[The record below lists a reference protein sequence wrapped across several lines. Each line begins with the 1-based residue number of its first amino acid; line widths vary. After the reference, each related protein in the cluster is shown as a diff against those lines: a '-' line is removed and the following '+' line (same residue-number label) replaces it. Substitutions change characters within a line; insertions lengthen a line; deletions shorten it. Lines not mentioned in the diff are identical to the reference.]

1 MWRMPT
7 RRAFITSSAA
17 AAVPSAYAQPNNPPV
32 NVVVILCDDLGYGDL
47 GCYGSPIA
55 TPNIDS
61 LARDGMR
68 FTHFYSGNPV
78 CSPSRAALLTGR
90 YCVRAGVPLVL
101 FPRDKEGMPTSEI
114 TMANVLK
121 NAGYATQV
129 VGKWHLGHLAPYLP
143 TFRGFDHY
151 FGIPYSND
159 MSPRW
164 LMDDTK
170 VLEENVGLEDLTP
183 RYTERAVKFIES
195 SKGKP
200 FFLYM
205 PHTYPHIPLA
215 ASKRFQGKS
224 PQGIYGDVLQE
235 LDWSVGEILAA
246 LKRTG
251 AEQNT
256 LVVFTSD
263 NGPWYQGSPGRL
275 RGRKGMTWEGGQ
287 RVPMLARLPGRIAK
301 GKVSDNPCGIWDLMP
316 TVCSLTG
323 VARPS
328 VKLDG
333 VDLTPVLTGKVKTLE
348 REPMLIFD
356 GMDLQCARWGRWK
369 LHVARR
375 NHVIYSPPPP
385 AGVLTLPIRAELYD
399 VITDV
404 DESYNV
410 AAVNPQVVQEIQGLV
425 ERMMGEMPEAVRAA
439 RAAVLKRPTI
449 LPSSGALPRPEAN

>member
-1 MWRMPT
+1 MCPMST
-7 RRAFITSSAA
+7 RRQFLATATASAA
-17 AAVPSAYAQPNNPPV
+17 LAQSSNPPV

-47 GCYGSPIA
+47 GCYGSPIP

-90 YCVRAGVPLVL
+90 YCVRAGVPRVF
-101 FPRDKEGMPTSEI
+101 FPYDKEGLPTSEI
-114 TMANVLK
+114 TLANVLK
-121 NAGYATQV
+121 NAGYATQC

-159 MSPRW
+159 MNPRW

-170 VLEENVGLEDLTP
+170 VLEENVGLDDLTP
-183 RYTERAVKFIES
+183 RYTERAVQFIES

-205 PHTYPHIPLA
+205 PHTYPHIPLG
-215 ASKRFQGKS
+215 ASARFKGKS
-224 PQGIYGDVLQE
+224 AHGIYGDVLQE

-251 AEQNT
+251 ADKNT

-263 NGPWYQGSPGRL
+263 NGPWFQGSPGRL

-287 RVPMLARLPGRIAK
+287 RVPMLARLPSRIPK

-323 VARPS
+323 ATPPS
-328 VKLDG
+328 VALDG
-333 VDLTPVLTGKVKTLE
+333 KDLTPVLTGKSQTVD

-356 GMDLQCARWGRWK
+356 GMELQCARWGRWK

-375 NHVIYSPPPP
+375 NHVIYSPAPP
-385 AGVLTLPIRAELYD
+385 AGNVTMPVRPELYD
-399 VITDV
+399 VVKDV
-404 DESYNV
+404 DESYDV
-410 AAVNPQVVQEIQGLV
+410 AASHPQVVEDIIR
-425 ERMMGEMPEAVRAA
+425 RMDRIMEGMPEPVRAA
-439 RAAVLKRPTI
+439 RAAVLQRPTN
-449 LPSSGALPRPEAN
+449 LPPAGSLPRPRPN

>member
-1 MWRMPT
+1 MIAMPT
-7 RRAFITSSAA
+7 RRQFLASVAS
-17 AAVPSAYAQPNNPPV
+17 SAYAQKPTVPL

-90 YCVRAGVPLVL
+90 YCVRAGVPRVF
-101 FPRDKEGMPTSEI
+101 FPYDKEGLPTSEI

-121 NAGYATQV
+121 DSGYATQI

-164 LMDDTK
+164 LMDDTR

-195 SKGKP
+195 AKGKP

-215 ASKRFQGKS
+215 ASKRFAGKS
-224 PQGIYGDVLQE
+224 AQGIYGDVVQE

-251 AEQNT
+251 AEKNT

-316 TVCSLTG
+316 TVCSLAG
-323 VARPS
+323 IAPPQVL
-328 VKLDG
+328 LDG
-333 VDLTPVLTGKVKTLE
+333 KDLTPVLTGNVRTIE
-348 REPMLIFD
+348 REPMLIFE
-356 GMDLQCARWGRWK
+356 GLDLNCARLGRWK

-375 NHVIYSPPPP
+375 NHVIYSPAPPV
-385 AGVLTLPIRAELYD
+385 GTLNLAIRPELYD
-399 VITDV
+399 VTADV
-404 DESYNV
+404 DESYDV
-410 AAVNPQVVQEIQGLV
+410 AAEHPDVVEDITRRVSRIREG
-425 ERMMGEMPEAVRAA
+425 MPEPVRAA
-439 RAAVLKRPTI
+439 RAKLLAQPT
-449 LPSSGALPRPEAN
+449 LHPPAGSLPRPRPN

>member
-1 MWRMPT
+1 MST
-7 RRAFITSSAA
+7 RRTFLASSIAA
-17 AAVPSAYAQPNNPPV
+17 GGAAMWAQSGANPV
-32 NVVVILCDDLGYGDL
+32 NVVVILCDDLGYGDV

-61 LARDGMR
+61 LARDGAR

-90 YCVRAGVPLVL
+90 YCVRAGVPVVL

-114 TMANVLK
+114 TIANVLK
-121 NAGYATQV
+121 GAGYATQC
-129 VGKWHLGHLAPYLP
+129 VGKWHLGHLPPYLP

-164 LMDDTK
+164 LMDDTE
-170 VLEENVGLEDLTP
+170 VLKENVGLEELTP
-183 RYTERAVKFIES
+183 RYTERAVRFIEE

-205 PHTYPHIPLA
+205 PHTYPHIPLG

-224 PQGIYGDVLQE
+224 PQGIYGDVVQE

-251 AEQNT
+251 ADRNT

-287 RVPMLARLPGRIAK
+287 RVPLLARLPGRIAK
-301 GKVSDNPCGIWDLMP
+301 GSVIDTPAGIWDLMP
-316 TVCSLTG
+316 TVCNLTG
-323 VARPS
+323 VPRPN

-333 VDLTPVLTGKVKTLE
+333 VDLTPVLNGKVKQIE

-369 LHVARR
+369 LHLARR
-375 NHVIYSPPPP
+375 NHVIYSPPP
-385 AGVLTLPIRAELYD
+385 AGGVLTLPIRPELYD
-399 VITDV
+399 VVGDV

-410 AAVNPQVVQEIQGLV
+410 AAANPEVVRQITARV
-425 ERMMGEMPEAVRAA
+425 ERMMEGMPEGVRAA
-439 RAAVLKRPTI
+439 RATVLKRPTV
-449 LPSSGALPRPEAN
+449 LPSSGALPRPETN

>member
-1 MWRMPT
+1 MWRMAT
-7 RRAFITSSAA
+7 RRTFLASAA
-17 AAVPSAYAQPNNPPV
+17 ASVSVSAFAQRGTPPL

-47 GCYGSPIA
+47 GCYGSQIA

-61 LARDGMR
+61 LARDGAH
-68 FTHFYSGNPV
+68 FTHYYSGNPV

-90 YCVRAGVPLVL
+90 YCVRAGVPRVF

-114 TMANVLK
+114 TMANVFK
-121 NAGYATQV
+121 GAGYATQC

-164 LMDDTK
+164 LMEDTK
-170 VLEENVGLEDLTP
+170 VLEENVALEDLTP
-183 RYTERAVKFIES
+183 RYTERAVQFIEA

-205 PHTYPHIPLA
+205 PHTYPHIPLG
-215 ASKRFQGKS
+215 ASKRFKGKS
-224 PQGIYGDVLQE
+224 PQGIYGDVVQE

-251 AEQNT
+251 AERNT

-263 NGPWYQGSPGRL
+263 NGPWFQGSPGRL

-287 RVPMLARLPGRIAK
+287 RVPMIARLPGRIAK
-301 GKVSDNPCGIWDLMP
+301 GKVIDTPAGTWDLMP
-316 TVCSLTG
+316 TVCSLSG
-323 VARPS
+323 AARPN
-328 VKLDG
+328 VTLDG
-333 VDLTPVLTGKVKTLE
+333 VDLSPVLSGKAKSIE

-369 LHVARR
+369 LHGARR
-375 NHVIYSPPPP
+375 NHVIYSPAPP
-385 AGVLTLPIRAELYD
+385 AGVLTLPIRPELYD
-399 VITDV
+399 ITTDV
-404 DESYNV
+404 DESYDV
-410 AAVNPQVVQEIQGLV
+410 ATEHPQVVEEIQRRVDRIMEG
-425 ERMMGEMPEAVRAA
+425 MPEPVRAA
-439 RAAVLKRPTI
+439 RTAVLNRKAV
-449 LPSSGALPRPEAN
+449 LPPAGSLPRPATN

>member
-1 MWRMPT
+1 MW
-7 RRAFITSSAA
+7 
-17 AAVPSAYAQPNNPPV
+17 AQSGAKPV
-32 NVVVILCDDLGYGDL
+32 NVVVILCDDLGYGDV

-61 LARDGMR
+61 LARDGAR

-90 YCVRAGVPLVL
+90 YCVRAGVPVVL

-114 TMANVLK
+114 TIANVLK
-121 NAGYATQV
+121 GAGYATQC

-170 VLEENVGLEDLTP
+170 VLEENVGLEELTP
-183 RYTERAVKFIES
+183 RYTERAVRFIEE

-205 PHTYPHIPLA
+205 PHTYPHIPLG

-224 PQGIYGDVLQE
+224 PQGIYGDVVQE

-251 AEQNT
+251 ADRNT

-263 NGPWYQGSPGRL
+263 NGPWFQGSPGRL

-301 GKVSDNPCGIWDLMP
+301 GQVIDTPAGIWDLMP
-316 TVCSLTG
+316 TVCNLTG
-323 VARPS
+323 VARPD

-333 VDLTPVLTGKVKTLE
+333 VDLTSVLNGKVKEIE

-369 LHVARR
+369 LHLARR
-375 NHVIYSPPPP
+375 NHVIYSPPPSG
-385 AGVLTLPIRAELYD
+385 GVLTLPIRPELYD
-399 VITDV
+399 VVRDV

-410 AAVNPQVVQEIQGLV
+410 AAANPDVVRQITARV
-425 ERMMGEMPEAVRAA
+425 ERMMEGMPEGVRAA
-439 RAAVLKRPTI
+439 RATVLKRPTI
-449 LPSSGALPRPEAN
+449 LPSSGALPRPETN

>member
-1 MWRMPT
+1 MST
-7 RRAFITSSAA
+7 RRQFLASAA
-17 AAVPSAYAQPNNPPV
+17 ATAYGQTAKPRL

-47 GCYGSPIA
+47 GSYGSPIA

-61 LARDGMR
+61 LGRDGMR
-68 FTHFYSGNPV
+68 FTQYYSGNPV

-90 YCVRAGVPLVL
+90 YCVRAGVPMVL
-101 FPRDKEGMPTSEI
+101 FPRDKVGMPTSEI

-121 NAGYATQV
+121 GAGYATQI
-129 VGKWHLGHLAPYLP
+129 VGKWHLGHVAPYLP

-170 VLEENVGLEDLTP
+170 VVEENTGLEELTP
-183 RYTERAVKFIES
+183 RYTDRAVKFIEA

-215 ASKRFQGKS
+215 ASKRFAGKS
-224 PQGIYGDVLQE
+224 PQGIYGDVVQE
-235 LDWSVGEILAA
+235 IDWSVGEILAA
-246 LKRTG
+246 LKRIG

-256 LVVFTSD
+256 LVIFTSD

-287 RVPMLARLPGRIAK
+287 RVPMLARLPGRIPK
-301 GKVSDNPCGIWDLMP
+301 GRVSDNPCGTWDLMP
-316 TVCSLTG
+316 TICNLTG
-323 VARPS
+323 VTKPN

-333 VDLTPVLTGKVKTLE
+333 VDLTPVLTGKVKTIE

-356 GMDLQCARWGRWK
+356 GWDLQCARWGKWK

-375 NHVIYSPPPP
+375 NHVIYSPAP
-385 AGVLTLPIRAELYD
+385 AEGVLTLPVNPELYD
-399 VITDV
+399 VTTDL

-410 AAVNPQVVQEIQGLV
+410 ADQNPQVVAQIMGFV
-425 ERMMGEMPEAVRAA
+425 DRMMEGMPDAVRNA
-439 RAAVLKRPTI
+439 RAEVLKRRTV
-449 LPSSGALPRPEAN
+449 LPPSGALPRPASN